1 MAFQE
6 GQSRPQTDAGLIRA
20 AFQKKSENM
29 SRQWGKLDFL
39 RGLLTGMLMLF
50 SSGCIY
56 LVVGSVGA
64 LGGYVVSPDTVEGV
78 LDNKAQGDVWQ
89 AAVDI
94 IGVMGIIEESNE
106 PGGIILAKIQGTKVT
121 ITIMEIS
128 PDTVKLSVKA
138 RKAFLPKIRLSQ
150 DIYSKIVQKVNG

>member
-1 MAFQE
+1 
-6 GQSRPQTDAGLIRA
+6 
-20 AFQKKSENM
+20 M

-39 RGLLTGMLMLF
+39 RGLLTGMLLLF
-50 SSGCIY
+50 SSGCVY
-56 LVVGSVGA
+56 LVVGGVGA

-138 RKAFLPKIRLSQ
+138 RKAFLPNIRLSQ

>member
-1 MAFQE
+1 
-6 GQSRPQTDAGLIRA
+6 
-20 AFQKKSENM
+20 
-29 SRQWGKLDFL
+29 
-39 RGLLTGMLMLF
+39 MLMLF
-50 SSGCIY
+50 SSGCVY
-56 LVVGSVGA
+56 LVVGGVGA
-64 LGGYVVSPDTVEGV
+64 LGGYVVSPDTVEGI

-106 PGGIILAKIQGTKVT
+106 PGGIIIAKIQGTKVT
-121 ITIMEIS
+121 IAIMEIS
-128 PDTVKLSVKA
+128 ADTVKLSVKA

>member
-1 MAFQE
+1 
-6 GQSRPQTDAGLIRA
+6 
-20 AFQKKSENM
+20 M

-39 RGLLTGMLMLF
+39 RGLLTGMLLLF

-128 PDTVKLSVKA
+128 ADTVKLSVKA